1 MNSMENF
8 FNWMVKPLPKE
19 DVLIWFN
26 VHNMNYEKI
35 ELCGDIFKS
44 LNYIITD
51 TYLGNNTESFETKIT
66 LSQQD
71 NEDHFQWCWN
81 KMIEDF
87 NKENIKI
94 KHGGDHKE
102 YFLNFYN
109 DTFYNQK
116 EKSVIGSIPSF
127 LLEVFDIEK
136 PFTKSDLD
144 ILTELYKLIEKNIE

>member
-1 MNSMENF
+1 MENF
-8 FNWMVKPLPKE
+8 FNWMTKPMPQE
-19 DVLIWFN
+19 EVIIWFN
-26 VHNMNYEKI
+26 IHNMNYEKI

-44 LNYIITD
+44 FNYIITD
-51 TYLGNNTESFETKIT
+51 TYLGNNTETFETKII

-81 KMIEDF
+81 KMVEDF
-87 NKENIKI
+87 GKEDIKI

-102 YFLNFYN
+102 YFFNFYN